1 MGTTDSIAPVYDLAV
16 IGGGSA
22 ARAAAETARA
32 LGKTAVMIERGRPGG
47 TCLNVGCVPSKMLLS
62 AAEAYHSAGAGRYPG
77 VSTSADAV
85 DLEALVSWKDR
96 FADERRQADHVEGPL
111 ASGIDVLRG
120 DARFLPSAGDAPVEI
135 EVEGEDGAVT
145 SVSSRNVVVATGAVP
160 RIPQIAGLEAVD
172 YLTSAE
178 AMSLSEVPD
187 SVLVVGGNAVG
198 LEQAQW
204 LSRLG
209 ATVTVLQLPSRI
221 APQEQPEISAA
232 LKEALTEQG
241 IEILEDAD
249 LFEVGNDGGVV
260 VGTAMVAG
268 VAREVR
274 AERILIAAGREPAT
288 AGLGLEVIGVETGPR
303 GEITVDDH
311 LRTTHPRIWAAGDV
325 TGVAQFV
332 YVAGTEG
339 AIAAENAVAGSSRS
353 IDYSILPRVTF
364 TSPQL
369 ASVGITTEQAAAEG
383 IDVDVRELPLMAV
396 PRAAINGESAG
407 KAMLISDRRDGQ
419 VRGFHMVGDS
429 AGDVV
434 TAAAYAIAG
443 GLTVGQIASIW
454 APFLTMSEALRITA
468 QSAPHAV
475 LQLQKAAAIS

>member
-1 MGTTDSIAPVYDLAV
+1 MGAAVSTASDYDLAV

-22 ARAAAETARA
+22 ASAAAETARA
-32 LGKTAVMIERGRPGG
+32 LGKTAVMIERGRAGG

-62 AAEAYHSAGAGRYPG
+62 AAEAHYSAGASRYPG
-77 VSTSADAV
+77 VATSADAV

-96 FADERRQADHVEGPL
+96 FADERRQADHVDGPI
-111 ASGIDVLRG
+111 AVGIDVLRG
-120 DARFLPSAGDAPVEI
+120 DARLLPGAVDAPVEI
-135 EVEGEDGAVT
+135 AVAGEDGTTRTA
-145 SVSSRNVVVATGAVP
+145 SARSVVVATGAVP
-160 RIPQIAGLEAVD
+160 RIPQVAGLEDVD

-204 LSRLG
+204 LSHLG
-209 ATVTVLQLPSRI
+209 AKVTVLQLPSRI
-221 APQEQPEISAA
+221 APQEQPEISVA

-249 LFEVGNDGGVV
+249 LFEVGKDGGAV

-268 VAREVR
+268 VAREVH

-325 TGVAQFV
+325 TGAAQFV

-339 AIAAENAVAGSSRS
+339 AIAAENAVTGSSRS
-353 IDYSILPRVTF
+353 IDYAILPRVTF

-407 KAMLISDRRDGQ
+407 KAVLISDRRDGK

-443 GLTVGQIASIW
+443 GLTVEQIASLW

-468 QSAPHAV
+468 QSAPRSASLLQEAAV
-475 LQLQKAAAIS
+475 TS